1 MAKRQQQITLQ
12 DVADQV
18 GVSLMTV
25 SRVLNNTDRVSEATR
40 QQVLKAIQDLG
51 YRPSRAARSL
61 ASHKTFLLGV
71 VVPDI
76 TNPFF
81 AEVVR
86 GIEEVAWEYEY
97 SVLLSNTRDTQEQEH
112 AILDRMDTT
121 LIDGLISCSSRLPA
135 EVLHEIVMRQKA
147 VALVNRTLPD
157 MPAAIISVCSQQE
170 QRPGLAVEH
179 LVRSGRRRIGFA
191 GLKHRATLHI
201 PSFKAAV
208 QAAGLDS
215 DDSWVLVAPHTW
227 AGGFESAR
235 QLIACHPDMDAL
247 VCGNDLMALGAMRAI
262 HDAGRSIPADI
273 ALTGGDDTP
282 LACQVEPPLTTFRS
296 NSYAMGR
303 TAAGLLFERLGGR
316 EQFEPVSFP
325 EEIVIRASAP

>member
-86 GIEEVAWEYEY
+86 GIEEVAWEHEY
-97 SVLLSNTRDTQEQEH
+97 SVLLSNTRETPEQEH
-112 AILDRMDTT
+112 AILDRMDAS
-121 LIDGLISCSSRLPA
+121 LIDGLISCSSRLPV
-135 EVLHEIVMRQKA
+135 EVLHEIVARQKA
-147 VALVNRTLPD
+147 VALVNRTLPEL
-157 MPAAIISVCSQQE
+157 PAGIVSVCSQQE
-170 QRPGLAVEH
+170 QRPRLAVEH
-179 LVRSGRRRIGFA
+179 LVCGGRRRIGFA
-191 GLKHRATLHI
+191 GLKHRTAQHI
-201 PSFKAAV
+201 PAFQVAV
-208 QAAGLDS
+208 QAAGLNS
-215 DDSWVLVAPHTW
+215 DDSWILAAPPTW

-235 QLIACHPDMDAL
+235 QLMACHPDLDAL
-247 VCGNDLMALGAMRAI
+247 ICGNDLMALGALRAI
-262 HDAGRSIPADI
+262 HEAGRSVPNDI
-273 ALTGGDDTP
+273 ALTGGDDIP
-282 LACQVEPPLTTFRS
+282 LARQVEPPLTTFRS
-296 NSYAMGR
+296 NTYAMGR

-316 EQFEPVSFP
+316 ENFEPVSFP